1 MRVRRGRKRWE
12 AGFPR
17 EVVGRAVADGDAPP
31 VPVRA
36 RAPSRRVPVTASGR
50 HRQRRRHG
58 SGARARQ
65 RRPRRGCVL
74 LCSARREESRGI
86 GAWLVWGQGRA
97 RARPHRVQVKSPN
110 HFANLAGI
118 IISKHLYTPWCD
130 WFSFLFQT
138 NYSLRP

>member
-1 MRVRRGRKRWE
+1 MCVAGERDGRPVFRGRLL
-12 AGFPR
+12 G
-17 EVVGRAVADGDAPP
+17 
-31 VPVRA
+31 VPSPTGTRHRCRCA
-36 RAPSRRVPVTASGR
+36 RGHRRVASPVTASGR

-74 LCSARREESRGI
+74 LCSARREESREAS

-118 IISKHLYTPWCD
+118 IISKHLYIPWCD

>member
-1 MRVRRGRKRWE
+1 MGGRFSEGGCWACRRRRGRATG
-12 AGFPR
+12 AGA
-17 EVVGRAVADGDAPP
+17 RA
-31 VPVRA
+31 
-36 RAPSRRVPVTASGR
+36 APSRRVPVTASGR